1 MTFLNKYQSSNNS
14 RNGSR
19 TVIGFFVLLYAV
31 FSIAL
36 STAIAPA
43 HAQFFGA
50 STQKLLPEEEAF
62 GVTAKVVDGKIL
74 VNWSIAQDYYMY
86 RDQFRIQSADPN
98 VAIGEITFPQGEIE
112 DDPEFGKVE
121 VYFFNVE
128 LSAPISGSQSTAEI
142 TLLGQGCNKPVGIC
156 YPPQTR
162 VLTVELDDDAL
173 AAAGTLS
180 SSNLSAQGSEPAAQI
195 APSSSTENTS
205 SDNDGKKTFWGYV
218 LTALGAGILLSF
230 TPCVLPM
237 IPILAGVIAGQ
248 QNPSKLRSGW
258 LALCYVLGTI
268 VTYAIAGWV
277 AGAAGTQLQAHFQN
291 PWVIGFICSL
301 LLVLA
306 ASLFGWFK
314 IQLPSSIQSKLTGT
328 QSQSR
333 SASISSFI
341 LGLISALVVGAC
353 VSPILI
359 VTLGA
364 AITQGDPVLGAA
376 IMAAMA
382 AGMGLLLILFGF
394 GAGWILPKTGAWM
407 ESIQVLFG
415 FMVLGVAIFLLGIFP
430 AVPVLYLWSALL
442 LCTGFYLWQLASDAS
457 SNLTISVL
465 RALGVGTI
473 LWGAMALIGSV
484 TGGNDILAPLDSIAV
499 SSRDG
504 SSSTNVAAKK
514 INFQSTT
521 TLAGAQQL
529 LADAKA
535 QGKPVL
541 VDFYADW
548 CLDCKRMHKTTFKK
562 ASVIDALDTWSVVEI
577 DVTETSKSS
586 EEVKRFF
593 NVFGPPATLF
603 FKKSGDE
610 IVDLRQYGYLSE
622 NDFLTILGRT
632 GN

>member
-1 MTFLNKYQSSNNS
+1 MAILLS
-14 RNGSR
+14 
-19 TVIGFFVLLYAV
+19 VLFCL
-31 FSIAL
+31 IL
-36 STAIAPA
+36 APTQ
-43 HAQFFGA
+43 AQLFGGKQA
-50 STQKLLPEEEAF
+50 LLPEEQAF
-62 GVTAKVVDGKIL
+62 GVTARVDNGKII

-86 RDQFRIQSADPN
+86 RDQFRIQSTDPN
-98 VAIGEITFPQGEIE
+98 VTIGDINFPKGQIE
-112 DDPEFGKVE
+112 DDPEFGPVE
-121 VYFFNVE
+121 VYFFNAE
-128 LSAPISGSQSTAEI
+128 LSAPIQGSQAQVEI
-142 TLLGQGCNKPVGIC
+142 SLLGQGCNKPVGVC

-162 VLTVELDDDAL
+162 KVKVTLDETAL
-173 AAAGTLS
+173 SASQQIDTSNDNTIVAAGQTV
-180 SSNLSAQGSEPAAQI
+180 Q
-195 APSSSTENTS
+195 
-205 SDNDGKKTFWGYV
+205 KTFWGYV
-218 LTALGAGILLSF
+218 LAALGAGILLSF

-291 PWVIGFICSL
+291 PWVIGFICIL
-301 LLVLA
+301 LLMLA

-328 QSQSR
+328 QNQSR

-353 VSPILI
+353 VSPVLI

-364 AITQGDPVLGAA
+364 AITQGDPVLGAS

-382 AGMGLLLILFGF
+382 AGMGVLLILFGF

-415 FMVLGVAIFLLGIFP
+415 FMVLGVAIFLLG
-430 AVPVLYLWSALL
+430 AKA
-442 LCTGFYLWQLASDAS
+442 
-457 SNLTISVL
+457 NLGISVL
-465 RALGVGTI
+465 RALSLGTLI
-473 LWGAMALIGSV
+473 WGAMALFGGV
-484 TGGNDILAPLDSIAV
+484 TGGSDILRPLDSLTQNSLLA
-499 SSRDG
+499 G
-504 SSSTNVAAKK
+504 SSNRAPKDS
-514 INFQSTT
+514 INFQTTT
-521 TLAGAQQL
+521 TLAGAKQL
-529 LADAKA
+529 LTEA
-535 QGKPVL
+535 QQQAKPVM

-562 ASVIDALDTWSVVEI
+562 DSVIDALKPWSVVEI
-577 DVTETSKSS
+577 DVTDTSESS

-603 FKKSGDE
+603 FKSNGE
-610 IVDLRQYGYLSE
+610 EHADLRQYGYLSE
-622 NDFLTILGRT
+622 DDFLKILNRT
-632 GN
+632 GS

>member
-1 MTFLNKYQSSNNS
+1 MNFSNTIYQADSQ
-14 RNGSR
+14 R
-19 TVIGFFVLLYAV
+19 IGGRSISQGMAILLSVLFCL
-31 FSIAL
+31 IL
-36 STAIAPA
+36 APTQ
-43 HAQFFGA
+43 AQLFGGKQA
-50 STQKLLPEEEAF
+50 LLPEEQAF
-62 GVTAKVVDGKIL
+62 GVTARVDNGKII

-86 RDQFRIQSADPN
+86 RDQFRIQSTDPN
-98 VAIGEITFPQGEIE
+98 VTIGDINFPKGQIE
-112 DDPEFGKVE
+112 DDPEFGPVE
-121 VYFFNVE
+121 VYFFNAE
-128 LSAPISGSQSTAEI
+128 LSAPIQGSQAQVEI
-142 TLLGQGCNKPVGIC
+142 SLLGQGCNKPVGVC

-162 VLTVELDDDAL
+162 KVKVTLDEAALSASQQIDASNDNTIV
-173 AAAGTLS
+173 AAGQTV
-180 SSNLSAQGSEPAAQI
+180 Q
-195 APSSSTENTS
+195 
-205 SDNDGKKTFWGYV
+205 KTFWGYV
-218 LTALGAGILLSF
+218 LAALGAGILLSF

-291 PWVIGFICSL
+291 PWVIGFICIL
-301 LLVLA
+301 LLMLA
-306 ASLFGWFK
+306 TSLFGWFE

-328 QSQSR
+328 QSHSR

-364 AITQGDPVLGAA
+364 AITQGDPVLGAS

-382 AGMGLLLILFGF
+382 AGMGVLLILFGF

-407 ESIQVLFG
+407 ENIQVLFG

-442 LCTGFYLWQLASDAS
+442 LCTGFYLWKLANDDKA
-457 SNLTISVL
+457 NLGISVL
-465 RALGVGTI
+465 RALSLGTLI
-473 LWGAMALIGSV
+473 WGAMALFGGV
-484 TGGNDILAPLDSIAV
+484 TGGSDILRPLDSLTQNSLLA
-499 SSRDG
+499 G
-504 SSSTNVAAKK
+504 SSNRAPKDS
-514 INFQSTT
+514 INFQTTT
-521 TLAGAQQL
+521 TLAGAKQL
-529 LADAKA
+529 LAEA
-535 QGKPVL
+535 QQQAKPVM

-562 ASVIDALDTWSVVEI
+562 DSVIDALKPWSVVEI
-577 DVTETSKSS
+577 DVTDTSESS

-603 FKKSGDE
+603 FKSNGE
-610 IVDLRQYGYLSE
+610 EHADLRQYGYLSE
-622 NDFLTILGRT
+622 DDFLKILNRT
-632 GN
+632 GS

>member
-1 MTFLNKYQSSNNS
+1 MKNGNINNFDIMTFLYTNQLLNKPRKARLLS
-14 RNGSR
+14 
-19 TVIGFFVLLYAV
+19 VFFCAV
-31 FSIAL
+31 FYLVL
-36 STAIAPA
+36 SAEFTPA
-43 HAQFFGA
+43 QAQLFGA

-62 GVTAKVVDGKIL
+62 GVTATVVNGRII
-74 VNWSIAQDYYMY
+74 VNWSIARDYYMY
-86 RDQFRIQSADPN
+86 RDQFRIQSSDPS
-98 VAIGEITFPQGEIE
+98 VTIGEITFPQGKIE
-112 DDPEFGKVE
+112 DDPEFGEVE

-128 LSAPISGSQSTAEI
+128 LSAPINGSQSTTEI
-142 TLLGQGCNKPVGIC
+142 SLLGQGCNKPVGIC

-162 VLTVELDDDAL
+162 VQTVQLDAL
-173 AAAGTLS
+173 ALTPLA
-180 SSNLSAQGSEPAAQI
+180 SNLSNEDNNSSAQT
-195 APSSSTENTS
+195 APNETGNQES
-205 SDNDGKKTFWGYV
+205 KKTFWGYV

-314 IQLPSSIQSKLTGT
+314 IQLPSSVQSKLTGA
-328 QSQSR
+328 QSQTR

-382 AGMGLLLILFGF
+382 AGMGVLLILFGF
-394 GAGWILPKTGAWM
+394 GAGWILPKTGIWM

-430 AVPVLYLWSALL
+430 TVAVLYLWTALL
-442 LCTGFYLWQLASDAS
+442 LCTGFYLWQLASDAK

-465 RALGVGTI
+465 RALSVVSL
-473 LWGAMALIGSV
+473 LWGSMALVGGV
-484 TGGNDILAPLDSIAV
+484 TGGNDILTPLDSV
-499 SSRDG
+499 TLSSRAG
-504 SSSTNVAAKK
+504 SNTNSPIKS
-514 INFQSTT
+514 INFQTTT

-548 CLDCKRMHKTTFKK
+548 CLDCKRMHKTTFKET
-562 ASVIDALDTWSVVEI
+562 SVIDALDSWSVVEI
-577 DVTETSKSS
+577 DVTETSKNS

-603 FKKSGDE
+603 FKSNGDE
-610 IVDLRQYGYLSE
+610 LADLRQYGYLSE
-622 NDFLTILGRT
+622 KDFLTILGRSDS
-632 GN
+632 

>member
-1 MTFLNKYQSSNNS
+1 MTFSNTHHPSNSS
-14 RNGSR
+14 RAAK
-19 TVIGFFVLLYAV
+19 LLRPWLYVA
-31 FSIAL
+31 FCMIL
-36 STAIAPA
+36 SAAFTPVQ
-43 HAQFFGA
+43 AQLFGA
-50 STQKLLPEEEAF
+50 STNKLLPEEQAF
-62 GVTAKVVDGKIL
+62 GVIANVLDGRIV
-74 VNWSIAQDYYMY
+74 VNWSIAHDYYMY
-86 RDQFRIQSADPN
+86 RDQFRIQSSDPS
-98 VAIGEITFPQGEIE
+98 VSIGEITFPEGKIE

-128 LSAPISGSQSTAEI
+128 LSAPISGSQAKTEI

-162 VLTVELDDDAL
+162 VLTVELD
-173 AAAGTLS
+173 AAA
-180 SSNLSAQGSEPAAQI
+180 LSAPTSKPNVAAPASQISPDEP
-195 APSSSTENTS
+195 TS
-205 SDNDGKKTFWGYV
+205 NRADVEQNNKTFWGYV

-268 VTYAIAGWV
+268 VTYAVAGWV

-314 IQLPSSIQSKLTGT
+314 IQLPSSLQSKLTGT

-341 LGLISALVVGAC
+341 LGLISALVVGTC

-430 AVPVLYLWSALL
+430 QVPVLYLWSALL
-442 LCTGFYLWQLASDAS
+442 LCTGFYLWQLASDAN
-457 SNLTISVL
+457 SNLSISVL
-465 RALGVGTI
+465 RALGVGAI
-473 LWGAMALIGSV
+473 LWGAMALFGGVS
-484 TGGNDILAPLDSIAV
+484 GGNDILKPLDSLTLN
-499 SSRDG
+499 SGGGLSN
-504 SSSTNVAAKK
+504 NVANKS

-529 LADAKA
+529 LATAKN

-562 ASVIDALDTWSVVEI
+562 SSVINALESWSVVEI
-577 DVTETSKSS
+577 DVTETSKNS

-603 FKKSGDE
+603 FKPSGDE
-610 IVDLRQYGYLSE
+610 LVDLRQYGYLSE
-622 NDFLTILGRT
+622 NDFLTILGRS

>member
-1 MTFLNKYQSSNNS
+1 ML
-14 RNGSR
+14 GM
-19 TVIGFFVLLYAV
+19 VLCLV
-31 FSIAL
+31 L
-36 STAIAPA
+36 TPTQ
-43 HAQFFGA
+43 AQFFGNK
-50 STQKLLPEEEAF
+50 TKTLLPEEQAF
-62 GVTAKVVDGKIL
+62 GVTATVVEGNLI

-86 RDQFRIQSADPN
+86 RDQFRIQSTNPN
-98 VAIGEITFPQGEIE
+98 VTIGEVTYPQGEIE
-112 DDPEFGKVE
+112 DDPEFGQVE
-121 VYFFNVE
+121 VYFYNVE
-128 LSAPISGSQSTAEI
+128 LSAPISGSQAEVEI
-142 TLLGQGCNKPVGIC
+142 TLLGQGCNKPVGVC

-162 VLTVELDDDAL
+162 VLNVTLDAVAL
-173 AAAGTLS
+173 D
-180 SSNLSAQGSEPAAQI
+180 SAQPAI
-195 APSSSTENTS
+195 NKSSAS
-205 SDNDGKKTFWGYV
+205 SDTHKTFWGYV
-218 LTALGAGILLSF
+218 LTALGAGMLLSF

-258 LALCYVLGTI
+258 LAFCYVLGTI

-291 PWVIGFICSL
+291 PWVIGFICGL
-301 LLVLA
+301 LLILA

-314 IQLPSSIQSKLTGT
+314 IQLPSSVQSKLTGT
-328 QSQSR
+328 QTQSR
-333 SASISSFI
+333 SASISSFL

-382 AGMGLLLILFGF
+382 AGMGVLLILFGL
-394 GAGWILPKTGAWM
+394 GAGWILPKTGVWM
-407 ESIQVLFG
+407 QSIQVLFG
-415 FMVLGVAIFLLGIFP
+415 FMVLGVAIFLLTIFP

-442 LCTGFYLWQLASDAS
+442 LCTGFYLWQLASEAKA
-457 SNLTISVL
+457 NLTISTL
-465 RALGVGTI
+465 RALSMGTL
-473 LWGAMALIGSV
+473 LWGAMALFGGV
-484 TGGNDILAPLDSIAV
+484 TGGNDILQPLDTITQKSGNG
-499 SSRDG
+499 G
-504 SSSTNVAAKK
+504 SSVARAQDK
-514 INFQSTT
+514 IDFQSTT
-521 TLAGAQQL
+521 TLAGAKQL
-529 LADAKA
+529 LSDAKA

-548 CLDCKRMHKTTFKK
+548 CLDCKRMHKTTFTETR
-562 ASVIDALDTWSVVEI
+562 VINALKSWSVVEI
-577 DVTETSKSS
+577 DVTKTSPES

-603 FKKSGDE
+603 YQANGNE
-610 IVDLRQYGYLSE
+610 LAELRQYGYLSE